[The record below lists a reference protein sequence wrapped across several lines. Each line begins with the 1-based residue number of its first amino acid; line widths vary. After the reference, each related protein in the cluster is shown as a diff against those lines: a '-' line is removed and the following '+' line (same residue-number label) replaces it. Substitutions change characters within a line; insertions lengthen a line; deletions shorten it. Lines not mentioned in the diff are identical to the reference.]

1 MIDIL
6 VRVMRKII
14 NEEIKIKSRIQIT
27 VNEAGNSTIEEIYQG
42 NHLEDYKDI
51 VSFYMNTML
60 KKKI

>member
-27 VNEAGNSTIEEIYQG
+27 VNEGGNSTIEEIYQG